1 MSLNDQLE
9 QMRQASWGKWPS
21 QDRAIVERARDVLAH
36 SDLIERALKVGDE
49 APNFSLQTST
59 RERIVLYD
67 LLRSG
72 PVVLTFYRGHW

>member
-21 QDRAIVERARDVLAH
+21 QNRAIVERARDELAH
-36 SDLIERALKVGDE
+36 SGLIEQGLKVGDE
-49 APNFSLQTST
+49 APNFSLETPAG
-59 RERIVLYD
+59 ERIVLYD

-72 PVVLTFYRGHW
+72 PVVITFYRGHW

>member
-21 QDRAIVERARDVLAH
+21 QDRATVERARDELAH
-36 SDLIERALKVGDE
+36 SGIIEHGLKVGDE
-49 APNFSLQTST
+49 APDFSLQTPT
-59 RERIVLYD
+59 GERITLYH

-72 PVVLTFYRGHW
+72 PVVITFYRGHW